1 MRKYEWLTAKKVST
15 FLFLKHVHGRGTI
28 KPVSTQQLALLERF
42 QKYIYINSD
51 QPAYQESIWLTR
63 YSISEK
69 KGLNFP

>member
-15 FLFLKHVHGRGTI
+15 FLFLKIVHGRGTI
-28 KPVSTQQLALLERF
+28 KPVSTQQLALLESF
-42 QKYIYINSD
+42 QKKSINSD
-51 QPAYQESIWLTR
+51 QPACQESIWLTC